1 MSLDVM
7 KPTATATADRVAQ
20 HNNISLHRPHAANS
34 DWDPI
39 ALRELAET
47 GRVASALQQ
56 PVVVSPGSLHTQQ
69 KNEDNNSRNSGLVI
83 DGPGG
88 SSDPDAHKK
97 RFMVYPLLLLQH
109 EASFDNQKHNQFY
122 SLSTAE
128 EAVDAAA
135 KITGDMSGCFWL
147 DITDPSAEDMETVA
161 RAFGIHPLTVED
173 ILAETSDDADK
184 LEAVDNDYAMLVYR
198 TAATGGGGE
207 LRSSGMSGFSVVLKQ
222 ELFVLSFHGSDDSE
236 VAHVSAVVD
245 RLATDGRGGGSSAGV
260 MYVAYALVDD
270 ITDSLGLAM
279 RAIELEVSQVDEL
292 VMALSVS
299 RDKGEMLQRIG
310 LLRRRILGIWRLLLG
325 KPDVVRALSRLF
337 TQWTVP
343 LSYTVH
349 NDGDWEKDEADNDI
363 EHYLSDI
370 CDHLAA
376 LTNSCAHC
384 EMVLSRTHA
393 NYMAQLTLDVGNA
406 SVDAGLFS
414 NRWLMLAGILFPLQ
428 ICVMFFGQN
437 ILVPWKSDGDEDA
450 PKHVNLHAWFGIF
463 SVIVGVFVTA
473 VAWARLKKVF

>member
-1 MSLDVM
+1 MSLGVM
-7 KPTATATADRVAQ
+7 KPSATATADGVAQ
-20 HNNISLHRPHAANS
+20 HSNSILLHRPHAASS
-34 DWDPI
+34 DWDPV

-56 PVVVSPGSLHTQQ
+56 PAVAPPDNLHTQQ
-69 KNEDNNSRNSGLVI
+69 KNEDRVSSNGGLVN
-83 DGPGG
+83 DGHCGF
-88 SSDPDAHKK
+88 SDPDVHKK
-97 RFMVYPLLLLQH
+97 RFMVYPLLQH
-109 EASFDNQKHNQFY
+109 KAAYDNQTQKQNQFY

-135 KITGDMSGCFWL
+135 KIAGTASGCFWL
-147 DITDPSAEDMETVA
+147 DITDPSGEDMETVA

-173 ILAETSDDADK
+173 ILAEASDDADK

-198 TAATGGGGE
+198 TAAMVAGGG
-207 LRSSGMSGFSVVLKQ
+207 SGMSGFSVVLKQ
-222 ELFVLSFHGSDDSE
+222 ALFVLSFHGSHASE

-245 RLATDGRGGGSSAGV
+245 RLATNGRQGGGSSAGV
-260 MYVAYALVDD
+260 VYVAYALVDD

-279 RAIELEVSQVDEL
+279 RAIELEVSQTDEL
-292 VMALSVS
+292 VMALLVS

-337 TQWTVP
+337 AQWTVP
-343 LSYTVH
+343 LGYA
-349 NDGDWEKDEADNDI
+349 DEEEGGVAVDNDI

-437 ILVPWKSDGDEDA
+437 IRVPWKSDGDEDA

-463 SVIVGVFVTA
+463 SVIVGVFVAA
-473 VAWARLKKVF
+473 VAWARLKKIF